1 MVDEETF
8 LREVTAMERTLFRVS
23 RSLLCNWHDC
33 ADAVQEALKKAWEK
47 RSRVEEAYFR
57 AWLTRIVINEC
68 HNLQRQRKKVLPVP
82 HIPDGMMCEAPD
94 TALRDALYALPEK
107 LRLPLMLNCLEGFTV
122 VETAR
127 LLGIPQGTVKWRLS
141 TAREQLRKQLQE
153 MEAQG

>member
-8 LREVTAMERTLFRVS
+8 VREVTAMERTLFRVS
-23 RSLLCNWHDC
+23 RTLLFSWHDC

-47 RSRVEEAYFR
+47 RDRAEEAYFR

-68 HNLQRQRKKVLPVP
+68 RNLQRQRKRVLPVAQ
-82 HIPDGMMCEAPD
+82 IPDGITGEAPD

-107 LRLPLMLNCLEGFTV
+107 LRLPLTLNCLEGFTV
-122 VETAR
+122 AETAR

-141 TAREQLRKQLQE
+141 AAREQLRKQLKE
-153 MEAQG
+153 TEAQG